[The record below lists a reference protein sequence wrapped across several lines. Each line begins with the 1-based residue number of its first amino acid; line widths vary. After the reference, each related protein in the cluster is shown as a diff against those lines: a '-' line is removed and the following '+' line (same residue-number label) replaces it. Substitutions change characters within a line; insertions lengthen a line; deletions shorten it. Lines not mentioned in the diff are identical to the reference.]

1 MEWAELILSFIEK
14 QTGHLVTLIAA
25 FAWPLVVVVF
35 LVQQKAKIGA
45 LIDRVKKVSAG
56 KEGVTVDIAD
66 QLGEVKESVAVAKE
80 EVEKQKPTVEDVKPE
95 AADKGVRRMIEE
107 VDTEAAAQGQPK
119 RYRFRDAAMPLPG
132 TPMFSMKDYEDD
144 QRNWLRMMEVYKNAP
159 PVVIHHAWQEVRG
172 MLYKVLGLEK
182 TATDWWSLDGIP
194 DEQLVGRAHRAGKL
208 TGSLYKAVVELMMI
222 HNDAMS
228 TIGWQPNQVQVL
240 EYVQN
245 AGEVVTLL
253 SMHLALG
260 LPKVAD

>member
-45 LIDRVKKVSAG
+45 LIDRVKKVSAS

-66 QLGEVKESVAVAKE
+66 QLGEVKENVAVAKE

-95 AADKGVRRMIEE
+95 ATDKGVRRMIEE

-119 RYRFRDAAMPLPG
+119 PYRFRDAAMPLPG